1 MGRHFDPAFWALAAF
16 GVAAAIVY
24 GLFFLN
30 RPQSFLR
37 AAVKTAMMASFTA
50 AFAIQGTHPLLLLAL
65 VGSALGDFALA
76 FDKKWVLPL
85 GILSFLIAQLAYFV
99 IFIALWIFSGDNSPL
114 WPRYAMM
121 ALIILTTISFLI
133 WMAPKLRWLALGVVP
148 YSIAITAMACQ
159 AMWLPWVGWP
169 AMIGAVLFLTSDL
182 VLATELFR
190 LAPDAPIRRI
200 TGPVVWWTCAGAQIF
215 ILTGVLL
222 LVRHMV

>member
-37 AAVKTAMMASFTA
+37 AVVKTAMMAAFTA
-50 AFAIQGTHPLLLLAL
+50 AFAVQGTHPLLLLAL
-65 VGSALGDFALA
+65 AGSALGDFALG

-85 GILSFLIAQLAYFV
+85 GILSFLIAQLAYFL

-121 ALIILTTISFLI
+121 ALIVITTIGFLI
-133 WMAPKLRWLALGVVP
+133 WMAPKLGWLALGVVP

-169 AMIGAVLFLTSDL
+169 AMIGALLFLTSDF

-190 LAPDAPIRRI
+190 LPPDAAVRRI
-200 TGPVVWWTCAGAQIF
+200 TGPVVWWTYAGAQIL
-215 ILTGVLL
+215 ILAGVVL

>member
-1 MGRHFDPAFWALAAF
+1 MGRQFDPAFWAVAAF
-16 GVAAAIVY
+16 GVAAAIGY

-30 RPQSFLR
+30 RPPSFLR
-37 AAVKTAMMASFTA
+37 AAVKTTMMAAFTA
-50 AFAIQGTHPLLLLAL
+50 AFAIHGTHPLLLLAL
-65 VGSALGDFALA
+65 AGSALGDFLLA
-76 FDKKWVLPL
+76 FGKKWLLPL
-85 GILSFLIAQLAYFV
+85 GILSFLIAQLAYFL

-121 ALIILTTISFLI
+121 ALIVVTSVGFLI
-133 WMAPKLRWLALGVVP
+133 WMAPELGWLALGVVP

-169 AMIGAVLFLTSDL
+169 AMIGALLFLTSDF

-190 LAPDAPIRRI
+190 VPPEATIRRI
-200 TGPVVWWTCAGAQIF
+200 TGPVVWWTYVGAQIL
-215 ILTGVLL
+215 IVAGVLM